1 MNRFVNISKQALGIL
16 LGGFLFAC
24 VSVTAFADGKVT
36 VTAESINVRAT
47 ASTSAAIVGGA
58 FNGES
63 YDVISSENDSNG
75 YTWYKIKLSDGT
87 EGYVRGDYVTA
98 SGVTTASTT
107 EATDETG
114 SSEAPVLTEVEPVGA
129 YVTEDVNVRQGAST
143 SDTIVTQAKTNTAV
157 SVTAYEKGSDGK
169 TWYSVSFSDSN
180 GAQVSGFIRE
190 DFIRLDGELVEK
202 TQEPEAVEEVVE
214 EEVQEEVEETVVY
227 NDYEAVYSV
236 DDDTWY
242 LNNYIAG
249 TKTKITDLLSAADLY
264 NNAVDEYE
272 GKLKTKNIIIGVLIA
287 VVIALIGVGAYAY
300 ISVRRWY
307 YGTDED
313 IEEPV
318 KEAKPAR
325 ETKPAKET
333 KPVKETKTATRKTEK
348 TEPSH
353 THTTS
358 SVRMQTVGAEPSRTS
373 EKPAVKQNVLTGV
386 RLPDGSIR
394 MPDGSIRKARV
405 GVKLPDGSI
414 KFEDGS
420 IRKPNGTV
428 VKPETHTSELPR
440 VTRTGVS
447 EATVREVKYT
457 HTSEVD
463 SDDDMEYGFLDMDK
477 NTDK

>member
-24 VSVTAFADGKVT
+24 VSVTAFADGNVT
-36 VTAESINVRAT
+36 VTAESVFVRAT

-58 FNGES
+58 LNGES
-63 YDVISSENDSNG
+63 YDVISSETDSSG

-87 EGYVRGDYVTA
+87 EGYVRGDLVSA
-98 SGVTTASTT
+98 SGVTTESTT
-107 EATDETG
+107 TTTTTAETG
-114 SSEAPVLTEVEPVGA
+114 SSETSTLVEVEPIGA
-129 YVTEDVNVRQGAST
+129 YVTGDVNVRAGAST

-157 SVTAYEKGSDGK
+157 SVVAYEKAGDGK
-169 TWYSVSFSDSN
+169 TWYSVSFSDST
-180 GAQVSGFIRE
+180 GASVSGFIRE

-202 TQEPEAVEEVVE
+202 TEEPEAVEEVTETVE
-214 EEVQEEVEETVVY
+214 EEPEETVVY
-227 NDYEAVYSV
+227 NDYEAVYSA

-249 TKTKITDLLSAADLY
+249 TRTKITDLYSAADLY
-264 NNAVDEYE
+264 NTAVDEYE
-272 GKLKTKNIIIGVLIA
+272 GKLKTKNIILGILIA
-287 VVIALIGVGAYAY
+287 VIIALIGLGVYAY

-313 IEEPV
+313 TEE
-318 KEAKPAR
+318 
-325 ETKPAKET
+325 PAKET
-333 KPVKETKTATRKTEK
+333 KPVKETKTATKKVEK
-348 TEPSH
+348 AEPVR

-358 SVRMQTVGAEPSRTS
+358 QVRMQTVGAESSKTA
-373 EKPAVKQNVLTGV
+373 EKPAVKSNVLTGV
-386 RLPDGSIR
+386 RLPDGSIK

-420 IRKPNGTV
+420 VRKPDGTI
-428 VKPETHTSELPR
+428 VKPETHTAELPK
-440 VTRTGVS
+440 VKRTGVS

-463 SDDDMEYGFLDMDK
+463 SDDDMEYGFLDLDK

>member
-1 MNRFVNISKQALGIL
+1 MNRFVNIGKHALGIL

-36 VTAESINVRAT
+36 VSVDSVFVRAT

-58 FNGES
+58 LNGES
-63 YDVISSENDSNG
+63 FDVISSETDSNG
-75 YTWYKIKLSDGT
+75 YTWYKIKLTDGT
-87 EGYVRGDYVTA
+87 VGYVRGDLVSA
-98 SGVTTASTT
+98 SGVTAENNTT
-107 EATDETG
+107 NTSETG
-114 SSEAPVLTEVEPVGA
+114 SGDASALTEVEPIGA
-129 YVTEDVNVRQGAST
+129 YVTDDVNVRSGAST
-143 SDTIVTQAKTNTAV
+143 SDTIVTQAKANTAV
-157 SVTAYEKGSDGK
+157 SVTAYEKAGDGK

-190 DFIRLDGELVEK
+190 DFIRLDGELTEK
-202 TQEPEAVEEVVE
+202 KDEPETVEEVT
-214 EEVQEEVEETVVY
+214 EEVPEETEEIVY
-227 NDYEAVYSV
+227 NDYEAVYSA

-264 NNAVDEYE
+264 NAAVDEYE

-287 VVIALIGVGAYAY
+287 VIIALIGLGVYAY

-313 IEEPV
+313 DEE
-318 KEAKPAR
+318 
-325 ETKPAKET
+325 
-333 KPVKETKTATRKTEK
+333 PVKETKTVTRKTEK
-348 TEPSH
+348 TEPAR

-358 SVRMQTVGAEPSRTS
+358 SVRMQTVGAESLKTA
-373 EKPAVKQNVLTGV
+373 EKPAAKSSNVLTGV

-394 MPDGSIRKARV
+394 MADGSIRKARV

-420 IRKPNGTV
+420 TRKPDGTM
-428 VKPETHTSELPR
+428 VKPETHTAEIPK

-477 NTDK
+477 NTDMQ

>member
-1 MNRFVNISKQALGIL
+1 MNRFVNIGKHALGIL

-24 VSVTAFADGKVT
+24 VSVSAFADGKVT
-36 VTAESINVRAT
+36 VSVDSVFVRAT

-58 FNGES
+58 LNGES
-63 YDVISSENDSNG
+63 FDVISSETDSNG
-75 YTWYKIKLSDGT
+75 YTWYKIKLTDGT
-87 EGYVRGDYVTA
+87 EGYVRGDLVSA
-98 SGVTTASTT
+98 SGVTAESNTT
-107 EATDETG
+107 NTSETG
-114 SSEAPVLTEVEPVGA
+114 SGDTSALTEVEPIGA
-129 YVTEDVNVRQGAST
+129 YVTDDVNVRSGAST
-143 SDTIVTQAKTNTAV
+143 SDTIVTQAKANTAV
-157 SVTAYEKGSDGK
+157 SVTAYEKAGDGK

-180 GAQVSGFIRE
+180 GTQVSGFIRE
-190 DFIRLDGELVEK
+190 DFIRLDGELTEK
-202 TQEPEAVEEVVE
+202 TAESETAEEATEEVP
-214 EEVQEEVEETVVY
+214 EETEETIVY
-227 NDYEAVYSV
+227 NDYEAVYSA

-264 NNAVDEYE
+264 NAAVDEYE
-272 GKLKTKNIIIGVLIA
+272 GRLKTKNIIIGVLIA
-287 VVIALIGVGAYAY
+287 VIIALIGLGVYAY

-313 IEEPV
+313 DEE
-318 KEAKPAR
+318 
-325 ETKPAKET
+325 
-333 KPVKETKTATRKTEK
+333 PVKETKTVTRKAEK
-348 TEPSH
+348 TEPAR
-353 THTTS
+353 THTAS
-358 SVRMQTVGAEPSRTS
+358 SVRMQTVGAESSKTA
-373 EKPAVKQNVLTGV
+373 EKPAAKSSNVLTGV

-394 MPDGSIRKARV
+394 MADGSIRKARV

-420 IRKPNGTV
+420 IRKPDGTM
-428 VKPETHTSELPR
+428 VKPETHTAEIPK

-477 NTDK
+477 NTDMQ